1 MGTIKMSGIII
12 SENNLGDYDKMLTML
27 TPGLGKISCVAKG
40 ARRQR
45 SALLA
50 GTQFLCFGE
59 YLMYKGANT
68 YNINSCETIEV
79 FYNLRT
85 DLDKLNY
92 AVEIT
97 KIIRDVTDENENCYK
112 ILQLFLNTLY
122 TLSETDKNPELIM
135 SIFKLKLL
143 CFLGFTPRINECTN
157 CRQKEELKYF
167 SLKDNGFKCEA
178 CSRQDKSCLQMS
190 ESTANAIKY
199 IVMAPAKKLYSFN
212 LKDESLNEL
221 KIITKLYFNEKLEKE
236 YKI

>member
-1 MGTIKMSGIII
+1 
-12 SENNLGDYDKMLTML
+12 
-27 TPGLGKISCVAKG
+27 
-40 ARRQR
+40 
-45 SALLA
+45 
-50 GTQFLCFGE
+50 
-59 YLMYKGANT
+59 MYKGANT

-79 FYNLRT
+79 FYKIRT

-97 KIIRDVTDENENCYK
+97 KIIRDVTEENQNCYK

-143 CFLGFTPRINECTN
+143 CFLGFTPRITECVN
-157 CRQKEELKYF
+157 CKEKENIKYF
-167 SLKDNGFKCEA
+167 SIKDNGFKCEA
-178 CSRQDKSCLQMS
+178 CARQDKSCLSMS
-190 ESTANAIKY
+190 ESTANAIRY
-199 IVMAPAKKLYSFN
+199 IIMSPAKKLYSFN

-221 KIITKLYFNEKLEKE
+221 KLITKLYFNEKIEKE

>member
-1 MGTIKMSGIII
+1 MASIKMSGIII
-12 SENNLGDYDKMLTML
+12 CENNLGDYDKMLTML

-40 ARRQR
+40 ARRQK

-59 YLMYKGANT
+59 YMMYKGANT
-68 YNINSCETIEV
+68 YNINSCQTIEV

-97 KIIRDVTDENENCYK
+97 KIIRDVTEENQNCYK

-122 TLSETDKNPELIM
+122 ILSETDKNPELIV

-143 CFLGFTPRINECTN
+143 CLLGFTPRIQECIN
-157 CRQKEELKYF
+157 CKQKENLQYF
-167 SLKDNGFKCEA
+167 SLRDNGFKCEA
-178 CSRQDKSCLQMS
+178 CARQDKGALQMS
-190 ESTANAIKY
+190 ESTVNAIKY
-199 IVMAPAKKLYSFN
+199 IIMAPPKKLYSFN

-221 KIITKLYFNEKLEKE
+221 KLITKLYFNEKLE
-236 YKI
+236 I

>member
-40 ARRQR
+40 ARRQK

-157 CRQKEELKYF
+157 CKQKEELKYF
-167 SLKDNGFKCEA
+167 SLKDNGFKCSA
-178 CSRQDKSCLQMS
+178 CGKQDKGAIEVSKTT
-190 ESTANAIKY
+190 ENAIKY
-199 IVMAPAKKLYSFN
+199 IVMAPAKKIFSFN
-212 LKDESLNEL
+212 ISEENITQLKVIS
-221 KIITKLYFNEKLEKE
+221 KLYLNSKLEKE
-236 YKI
+236 YKL